1 MKRFVT
7 VSLVI
12 MVLLSAAISASAR
25 TGSLNTNDVSVK
37 NGRLFEVRVSAH
49 DARSLGSGI
58 FTLEYDSADINY
70 RDITSENGEVRAY
83 DSGGKTKGVFLC
95 EN

>member
-12 MVLLSAAISASAR
+12 MVLLSAAISRRRVQAAYYKC
-25 TGSLNTNDVSVK
+25 DASVK
-37 NGRLFEVRVSAH
+37 NGRLFEVRVSHMMCA
-49 DARSLGSGI
+49 LGSGI

-70 RDITSENGEVRAY
+70 RDITSENGEVEHMTAAEKQH
-83 DSGGKTKGVFLC
+83 SCFSV
-95 EN
+95 